1 VATVSRAVNDSGPV
15 GAKTRKIIGQVINES
30 GFRPNSIGR
39 QLKTARTHTIGV
51 LVPSLKN
58 PIFAD
63 AVDGIEHAADQEGYS
78 VLLASSGY
86 KSEREASAVENFLRS
101 RVDGLILTVADEENS
116 VALNSLAKSRL
127 PFVLMFNPV
136 KDDSYSTISIDN
148 RRAACELVSGL
159 LKLGHQRVAMIA
171 GKSSESDRSIERQSG
186 YRDALRSRRIRDV
199 SITEVDFEN
208 PDIEACL
215 RRQHQGSNSP
225 TAYFCST
232 DLIAILTL
240 RALTKIGVKV
250 PDEVSVIG
258 FDGISVGEWLVPS
271 LTTVVQPAERMG
283 QWAMQHL
290 VDRIDHGAEIANLVL
305 PYELRQGESM
315 SVPCNNAGTIV

>member
-1 VATVSRAVNDSGPV
+1 MNRSGPV
-15 GAKTRKIIGQVINES
+15 SEETRKIIDRVINES

-63 AVDGIEHAADQEGYS
+63 AVDGIEHAAEQAGYR

-86 KSEREASAVENFLRS
+86 TAERETSAVESFLQS
-101 RVDGLILTVADEENS
+101 RVDGLILTVSDEEKS
-116 VALNSLAKSRL
+116 PALTSLNKAKL

-136 KDDSYSTISIDN
+136 KDSSYSTISIDN
-148 RRAACELVSGL
+148 RKAAYEMVSRL
-159 LKLGHQRVAMIA
+159 LALGHKRIAMIA
-171 GKSSESDRSIERQSG
+171 GKSSESDRSIERQAG
-186 YRDALRSRRIRDV
+186 YRDALRDYGLEET
-199 SITEVDFEN
+199 SITEVGFED
-208 PDIEACL
+208 PDIGL
-215 RRQHQGSNSP
+215 QIKYQHRAGNPP

-232 DLIAILTL
+232 DLLAILTI
-240 RALTKIGVKV
+240 RALTKIGIRV
-250 PDEVSVIG
+250 PEDVSVIG

-283 QWAMQHL
+283 EWAMQHL
-290 VDRIDHGAEIANLVL
+290 VDRIDHEAEIANLVL
-305 PYELRQGESM
+305 PYELRGGESVAPPTVNG
-315 SVPCNNAGTIV
+315 S